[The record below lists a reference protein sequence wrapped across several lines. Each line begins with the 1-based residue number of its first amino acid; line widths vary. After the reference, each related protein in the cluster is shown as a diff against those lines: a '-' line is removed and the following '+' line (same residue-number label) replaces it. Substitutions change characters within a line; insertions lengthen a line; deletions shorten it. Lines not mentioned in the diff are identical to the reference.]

1 MVEDTWVIALVSSS
15 QQKGS
20 RLDLM
25 EQLLIAARQLGPDLR
40 ILGPTR
46 QRQARCRAQCRI

>member
-25 EQLLIAARQLGPDLR
+25 EQLLIAARQPGPDLR